1 MQLPRLNAVAETNK
15 ESLSLLRLLD
25 PAVSSD
31 PYALY
36 RALREHDPVHWDPY
50 MHAWVVTSYPEV
62 VTVLMNYS
70 ADRAPAADYLDR
82 LGLSFMK
89 PFAKMMQQQM
99 LFMDPPM
106 HSRLRG
112 ICSAAFTPRR
122 VEALRAVIQSIA
134 DELLDKVIL
143 SGRMDMIADFAGPFP
158 AIVTARMLGVPV
170 EDHRQLGA
178 WVIDLAEVLGN
189 FQHHPDRVAEI
200 VRSLEDFKSYV
211 AARMEEERRSP
222 TNGLIYALMTA
233 EVDGHRL
240 SDEEVIANTIITLIG
255 GHETTTNLI
264 ASGFLTLLRDPAS
277 LEQLRNHP
285 EIVGSAVEELLRFE
299 SPVQHTARI
308 APANMQLGGK
318 TILKGSR
325 VVAALAA
332 ANRDPNR
339 FPDPDRLDLLRP
351 DNRHLAFGWAAH
363 FCFGAPLARMEGQI
377 AFNVL
382 LRRLSRP
389 ALLDTSLQWRANA
402 GLRGLTALKISFDP
416 GLPAAI
422 GVGWAGDRGSQ
433 PAQESG
439 N

>member
-1 MQLPRLNAVAETNK
+1 MVMQLSRASAVAAENN
-15 ESLSLLRLLD
+15 ERLSLLRLFD
-25 PAVSSD
+25 ANVSAD
-31 PYALY
+31 PYSLY

-62 VTVLMNYS
+62 VTVLTNYS

-89 PFAKMMQQQM
+89 PFGEMMRQQM

-106 HSRLRG
+106 HARLRG

-122 VEALRAVIQSIA
+122 VEALRREVESIA
-134 DELLDKVIL
+134 DQLLDKVIAD
-143 SGRMDMIADFAGPFP
+143 GRMDMITDFAGPLP
-158 AIVTARMLGVPV
+158 AIVTARMLGVPT

-178 WVIDLAEVLGN
+178 WVVDLAEVLGN

-200 VRSLEDFKSYV
+200 VRSLEDFKHYV
-211 AARMEEERRSP
+211 ADRMEEERKSP
-222 TNGLIYALMTA
+222 TNGLIYALMTS

-240 SDEEVIANTIITLIG
+240 SDEEVIANTIVTLIG

-264 ASGFLTLLRDPAS
+264 ASGFLTLLRNPES
-277 LEQLRNHP
+277 FEQLRSHP

-308 APANMQLGGK
+308 APEDTQLGGK
-318 TILKGSR
+318 NIAKGSR

-339 FPDPDRLDLLRP
+339 FPDPDRLDLLRQ

-363 FCFGAPLARMEGQI
+363 FCFGAPLARMESQI
-377 AFNVL
+377 AFNTL
-382 LRRLSRP
+382 LRRLSWP
-389 ALLDTSLQWRANA
+389 ALLDSALEWRANA
-402 GLRGLTALKISFDP
+402 GLRGLTALNITFDP
-416 GLPAAI
+416 GIPL
-422 GVGWAGDRGSQ
+422 S
-433 PAQESG
+433 SS
-439 N
+439 